1 MSTEASTLDAGGDD
15 KRTLMNATTLGLLL
29 AVGLILFGWLA
40 PLRLYLDP
48 RSGLGYALGIIGGSL
63 MLALL
68 LYPLR
73 KRVRLFSFIG
83 SARVW
88 FQIHMIL
95 GVAGPIAILYHCCSR
110 LGATNSNVALW
121 SMIIVSSSGL
131 VGRYLYGRIH
141 FGLYGS
147 RASLDE
153 LRYAASRVKLEGTG
167 AGRLLP
173 GFGERLDSAEKLVG
187 ISIPLVPKAVTAVFM
202 YRIADLRMRVFI
214 ATSLRKASVTSRAVA
229 EQKPKLLM
237 AATRY
242 STARL
247 ATARRVAE
255 FQSCEKLFGLWHF
268 LHLPLFGMLFVAG
281 IVHVI
286 AVNIY

>member
-1 MSTEASTLDAGGDD
+1 MSTEASAIGPGGDAP
-15 KRTLMNATTLGLLL
+15 RPILNATTLGLVLSL
-29 AVGLILFGWLA
+29 GLIVFGWVA

-73 KRVRLFSFIG
+73 KRIRLFKFIG

-95 GVAGPIAILYHCCSR
+95 GVAGPIAILYHCGYH

-121 SMIIVSSSGL
+121 SMIIVAGSGL
-131 VGRYLYGRIH
+131 IGRYLYGRIH

-153 LRYAASRVKLEGTG
+153 LHYEASRVKLEGTG

-173 GFGERLDSAEKLVG
+173 GFGERLDRAEKLV
-187 ISIPLVPKAVTAVFM
+187 SLDIPLVPKALTAVMMF
-202 YRIADLRMRVFI
+202 RVADLQMKAFI
-214 ATSLRKASVTSRAVA
+214 ATALRKASVTSRAVA
-229 EQKPKLLM
+229 EQKPKLMM

-247 ATARRVAE
+247 MTARRVAE
-255 FQSCEKLFGLWHF
+255 FQSCEKLFGLWHM
-268 LHLPLFGMLFVAG
+268 LHLPLFGMLFIAG